1 MFSQVEYLNQ
11 QSDATDNT
19 IDPTQK
25 RSRKVNKKKVQDF
38 IEEIGELKKQRLQ
51 SAIEKNRAKTEVYK
65 KKLDVLKQMLEWI
78 YEMECVNSI

>member
-65 KKLDVLKQMLEWI
+65 KKLDVLKQMLE
-78 YEMECVNSI
+78 

>member
-25 RSRKVNKKKVQDF
+25 RSRKVNKKKVQDY